1 MWRTSKGLLQER
13 VTDPNTG
20 LEKIVSVKIKGS
32 GLKAEQEASRKLN
45 EKIEHISDNRI
56 KLSEAIDLFLKECEK
71 TRKAST
77 TRKYGFSLHSF
88 YEIVGESYLD
98 RLTAGFIR
106 QKLTESGKENKTLN
120 EYLKQFKVFW
130 LWAYR
135 CDYVKSREV
144 TDKLVKFQDIPMK
157 EKIQDKYLEPWELN
171 KLLDNMKEERWK
183 LLSRFL
189 VLSGM
194 RIGEVIALNRCD
206 LWGTIIRIT
215 KTYDVNNNIITSPK
229 SFDSKREIYIQDE
242 LKECIA
248 DIDRYFEKMKE
259 IFDFES
265 DLFFPNHDGG
275 YLQYPSYSKYLREL
289 SERTL
294 NRRCSP
300 HIFRHTH
307 CSLLASAGYPLD
319 AISRRLG
326 HADSKITKEIYLHI
340 TAEMKEKE
348 NSQLNKIHLIG

>member
-1 MWRTSKGLLQER
+1 MWINERGLMQER
-13 VTDPNTG
+13 ITDPNTG
-20 LEKIVSVKIKGS
+20 LVKTVSVKVKGN
-32 GLKAEQEASRKLN
+32 GLKAEQDAARRLN
-45 EKIEHISDNRI
+45 EKIAHVSDNKI

-77 TRKYGFSLHSF
+77 ARKYGFSLHSF
-88 YEIVGESYLD
+88 YEIVGECYLD
-98 RLTAGFIR
+98 HLTAGFIR
-106 QKLTESGKENKTLN
+106 KKLTESGKANKTLN

-144 TDKLVKFQDIPMK
+144 TDKLVKFQDTPVK

-171 KLLDNMKEERWK
+171 KLLDNMNEYRWK

-194 RIGEVIALNRCD
+194 RIGEVIALNRTD
-206 LWGTIIRIT
+206 IWGSIIRVN
-215 KTYDVNNNIITSPK
+215 KTYDVNNNLITSPK
-229 SFDSKREIYIQDE
+229 SFDSKREIFIQDE
-242 LKECIA
+242 LRECIE
-248 DIDRYFEKMKE
+248 DIDKYIADLKDK
-259 IFDFES
+259 FDFES
-265 DLFFPNHDGG
+265 DLFFPNYDGS
-275 YLQYPSYSKYLREL
+275 YIPYPTYSKYLREL

-294 NRRCSP
+294 NRRCTP

-307 CSLLASAGYPLD
+307 CSLLATAGMNID

-348 NSQLNKIHLIG
+348 NQQLNAIHLIG